1 MANIGTI
8 EGVLRLRDADFSKNL
23 AHASQQLDR
32 TAKGV
37 GSLSGALNS
46 LGNMLGGVSFLALA
60 RSVLEAG
67 VAMERLENRFT
78 LVSGSLREGEKDFAA
93 VREMTNRLGLD
104 LKSTA
109 EAFTSF
115 MAATK
120 GTALEGAAAR
130 QIFESVAKSAR
141 AMGLSVDET
150 RGIMRAFEQMVS
162 KGNVQAEEL
171 RGQLGERL
179 PGAFNMAARAMGV
192 TTSELN
198 DMLKKGD
205 VLASDLLPA
214 LAREMEKTFG
224 SGAEAASK
232 SMDAQFKR
240 IGNAAF
246 ELKALIVDEMGGPIA
261 KVLEFIV
268 EKLQWWVKN
277 WQIAKREVL
286 QAVGELASN
295 TVREFAK
302 IIDVFADIQ
311 SAILK
316 FMQVVDRIANSPLK
330 HFLGLSGLNPE
341 FTGGMVKQIEE
352 NVRQLK
358 ELSKQS
364 KQTADDIRVGFQI
377 KANEAMAEFKRQA
390 ELTAEAL
397 DDVGD
402 AAIGAAGKVLTLADA
417 WEKMGI
423 SGKGTGFNDKT
434 GLPGG
439 TRPGTPFDDF
449 FSVQARGMGEM
460 IAKHV
465 KEGLDQAEVDKWF
478 LDGIVE
484 MDKKW
489 AEVERNQR
497 GSLQRFADGLAG
509 LLPVISDVFGA
520 MNSGSAQAI
529 AHFAAL
535 ASQVLQLVAALQA
548 AGNSTGAM
556 AAGIAGMAGAAFSAF
571 GGATGDR
578 GKGRFGG
585 QLSGDHSDTGAAAG
599 AVIGGIVG
607 TFALPGLGTA
617 AGAMI
622 GQTIGMIVG
631 SFIKRGADEGL
642 AEIRKVGDQILTTVT
657 KNEGGLGDI
666 LGDIGE
672 GIANWFENLED
683 QLGTKIVDFPFFSL
697 KLRDDMIVVFI
708 DNIRAEFET
717 IEEAMEF
724 AIVSALKHVK
734 FAGGLSE
741 NVAAVLEAHVFET
754 LEELEHA
761 VNVALTVDRLGI
773 PDFQLEL
780 RDEFEALQKLADE
793 IERLGGS
800 AENVWKRLG
809 ELTQSRR
816 DMILGITETEEE
828 KLRREVEAFNAERL
842 RVLDQYNVERA
853 AVEKQLAELQIIA
866 AQGAGLV
873 SQEMISA
880 LVAKLAQLDAA
891 IAGVAAE
898 ITESDIAGVLKP
910 PKKGGGGRREARE
923 GFEGGLLDTI
933 AQGMGVVDQMLDDY
947 SAQVTKIQEE
957 TKKLK
962 GDTDLAAKAIEVL
975 GKVLRED
982 LIQTAAD
989 IGSSFGISTFATKL
1003 AARQLRMDLDAMAQ
1017 AMLAAGAT
1025 MEEVMQAL
1033 GEANLNIFL
1042 NIADQMAQAIGDE
1055 NLLAELAQMRHQM
1068 ELHNY
1073 RLQIEMLRDLGII
1086 SETQH
1091 ATLLNLVDRWNKA
1104 FEASNLVGIGIGGGS
1119 GDGPPATD
1127 DWQDMGGG
1135 MWYNAALNKWQFRGT
1150 AGNDPFGGGP
1160 PAANDNSAMER
1171 ALSILEAW
1179 EDLGGSSFGQELER
1193 LNEEFEIL
1201 LDTFGRSPRVLA
1213 AAGLAL
1219 NDLLERALAPVT
1231 EFQEGLLFSE
1241 FSPLTLE
1248 QQFAEAQ
1255 ARFNELVALGDP
1267 ADAAEI
1273 ASMAQLLLGLGEQV
1287 LSIGGAGFQ
1296 DLFFD
1301 VNSALTDFSQNAI
1314 VNAAN
1319 QLDVSV
1325 DTLEVMRRTEVI
1337 QERMAGALERLE
1349 SNSGLFQNV
1358 VNL

>member
-1 MANIGTI
+1 MANIGEIT
-8 EGVLRLRDADFSKNL
+8 GVLRLRDADFTKNL
-23 AHASQQLDR
+23 AHASQQLDK

-37 GSLSGALNS
+37 GGLSGALSS
-46 LGNMLGGVSFLALA
+46 LGNVVGGVSFLALA
-60 RSVLEAG
+60 KSVLEAG

-78 LVSGSLREGEKDFAA
+78 LVAGSLREGEKDFAA

-224 SGAEAASK
+224 KGAESAAD

-352 NVRQLK
+352 NVRALK
-358 ELSKQS
+358 ELAAGS
-364 KQTADDIRVGFQI
+364 KQTADDIREGFQI
-377 KANEAMAEFKRQA
+377 KAAEAMAEYKRQTDLA
-390 ELTAEAL
+390 TEGMETLGTTTTTTAGKSVEDIRKMIDALDKAAKAARAAMPTAPMGELEGETKGLFGGGDVNRSWWERMVDDLKPLPGELRKIKTETKELTDETGSWAQEMSGL
-397 DDVGD
+397 VGT
-402 AAIGAAGKVLTLADA
+402 IG
-417 WEKMGI
+417 
-423 SGKGTGFNDKT
+423 N
-434 GLPGG
+434 
-439 TRPGTPFDDF
+439 
-449 FSVQARGMGEM
+449 
-460 IAKHV
+460 
-465 KEGLDQAEVDKWF
+465 
-478 LDGIVE
+478 
-484 MDKKW
+484 
-489 AEVERNQR
+489 
-497 GSLQRFADGLAG
+497 
-509 LLPVISDVFGA
+509 VFGA
-520 MNSGSAQAI
+520 MNSGTGQAI
-529 AHFAAL
+529 ANFAAL
-535 ASQVLQLVAALQA
+535 TAQVLQMVAALQA
-548 AGNSTGAM
+548 AGNSSGAL
-556 AAGIAGMAGAAFSAF
+556 AVGIAGMAGAAFSSF

-578 GKGRFGG
+578 GKGKFGG
-585 QLSGDHSDTGAAAG
+585 QLSGDHSDTGAAVG
-599 AVIGGIVG
+599 SVVGGIIGGIAGAGV
-607 TFALPGLGTA
+607 FSIP
-617 AGAMI
+617 GAMI
-622 GQTIGMIVG
+622 GSAIGQVIGQVVG

-642 AEIRKVGDQILTTVT
+642 AEIRKVGDQIITTVT

-1073 RLQIEMLRDLGII
+1073 RLQIEMLHDMEII
-1086 SETQH
+1086 SDTQH

-1104 FEASNLVGIGIGGGS
+1104 FEASNLVGIPIGGAG
-1119 GDGPPATD
+1119 GDTGTGGGGGD
-1127 DWQDMGGG
+1127 VDMGGG
-1135 MWYNAALNKWQFRGT
+1135 FFRRPDGSIYF
-1150 AGNDPFGGGP
+1150 AGGGPGQPGNPFGGG

-1219 NDLLERALAPVT
+1219 NDLLERALAPVQ

-1325 DTLEVMRRTEVI
+1325 DQLEVMRRSEAH

-1349 SNSGLFQNV
+1349 QNSGLFQNV

>member
-8 EGVLRLRDADFSKNL
+8 EGVLRLRDDFS
-23 AHASQQLDR
+23 ATMGRFRTQLEP
-32 TAKGV
+32 TVKGV
-37 GSLSGALNS
+37 SALGQA
-46 LGNMLGGVSFLALA
+46 LGTLGVVAAGLAIGRLA
-60 RSVLEAG
+60 TELTQLGTAAIKAADQQARADALLA
-67 VAMERLENRFT
+67 
-78 LVSGSLREGEKDFAA
+78 AA
-93 VREMTNRLGLD
+93 V
-104 LKSTA
+104 KSTGLAAGLTTSQLKGMASALQDTTNIADDVIQGAQAIGLQFNRIGGETFPRFITAAVDLSAKLGRELNPTVLQLGRALQEPDKALKQLTRQGVTFTAA
-109 EAFTSF
+109 EEKLVESF
-115 MAATK
+115 MD
-120 GTALEGAAAR
+120 LN
-130 QIFESVAKSAR
+130 QVAKA
-141 AMGLSVDET
+141 
-150 RGIMRAFEQMVS
+150 
-162 KGNVQAEEL
+162 
-171 RGQLGERL
+171 
-179 PGAFNMAARAMGV
+179 
-192 TTSELN
+192 
-198 DMLKKGD
+198 
-205 VLASDLLPA
+205 
-214 LAREMEKTFG
+214 
-224 SGAEAASK
+224 
-232 SMDAQFKR
+232 
-240 IGNAAF
+240 
-246 ELKALIVDEMGGPIA
+246 
-261 KVLEFIV
+261 
-268 EKLQWWVKN
+268 
-277 WQIAKREVL
+277 
-286 QAVGELASN
+286 QAVVLGAVERAS
-295 TVREFAK
+295 E
-302 IIDVFADIQ
+302 
-311 SAILK
+311 
-316 FMQVVDRIANSPLK
+316 
-330 HFLGLSGLNPE
+330 G
-341 FTGGMVKQIEE
+341 
-352 NVRQLK
+352 
-358 ELSKQS
+358 
-364 KQTADDIRVGFQI
+364 
-377 KANEAMAEFKRQA
+377 
-390 ELTAEAL
+390 TAEAL
-397 DDVGD
+397 ADNLLGDVQKVKIQWGELLEKLGATADVFRPIVQELVKGLKFLNENFGLLSAGVQAAMSVFVFSVTQGASGAVTALREVVTGIQVLLKVLEEMLHRTGGTAVLDLLGLGD
-402 AAIGAAGKVLTLADA
+402 LAKGGLGAMRAGFAGAAAALDQLNNKVQTVGVGLAKDLGVAARDAFEAWRTGADGAEDATLGAGEA
-417 WEKMGI
+417 I
-423 SGKGTGFNDKT
+423 KGTTLSLEELMKKWRELDELAKKARAAMPQAPMGELVEEAKGILGGGDVNRSWWERMVDGLKQ
-434 GLPGG
+434 LPGG
-439 TRPGTPFDDF
+439 LQKVKIETREIADETKTLAEKWNDVA
-449 FSVQARGMGEM
+449 SVMAV
-460 IAKHV
+460 A
-465 KEGLDQAEVDKWF
+465 
-478 LDGIVE
+478 
-484 MDKKW
+484 
-489 AEVERNQR
+489 
-497 GSLQRFADGLAG
+497 
-509 LLPVISDVFGA
+509 FGQ
-520 MNSGSAQAI
+520 MESGSAQAI
-529 AHFAAL
+529 AQFAAMTM
-535 ASQVLQLVAALQA
+535 QVIQLVAQLKA
-548 AGNSTGAM
+548 AGEGSYAM
-556 AAGIAGMAGAAFSAF
+556 AAGIAGIAGAAFSAF

-866 AQGAGLV
+866 AQGAGFV

-1055 NLLAELAQMRHQM
+1055 TLLAELAQMRHQM

-1104 FEASNLVGIGIGGGS
+1104 FEASNLVGIPIGGG
-1119 GDGPPATD
+1119 GDAGTGGGGD
-1127 DWQDMGGG
+1127 VDMGGG
-1135 MWYNAALNKWQFRGT
+1135 FFRRPDGSIYF
-1150 AGNDPFGGGP
+1150 AGGGPGQPGNPFGGG

-1325 DTLEVMRRTEVI
+1325 DQLEVMRRSEAH

-1349 SNSGLFQNV
+1349 QNSGLFQNV